1 VADSQTYSS
10 ADLHAVAHVYP
21 VAGSD
26 SRAYVHAI
34 PDIHA
39 MAYVD
44 TDTCAHR
51 YCGTYAD
58 PHRRADTN
66 YGPVNAHAG
75 ANGHGSANA
84 YSYGCADTHCGSINA
99 HAGAN
104 GYAYCCPDT
113 HAHTHADT
121 DTYTYA
127 DPYAS
132 VATYLHRRMGN
143 QRVRY

>member
-1 VADSQTYSS
+1 
-10 ADLHAVAHVYP
+10 
-21 VAGSD
+21 
-26 SRAYVHAI
+26 
-34 PDIHA
+34 

-51 YCGTYAD
+51 YCDTYAD

-104 GYAYCCPDT
+104 GYA
-113 HAHTHADT
+113 HTDADT
-121 DTYTYA
+121 

-143 QRVRY
+143 QPPVRYQRDCGAPSE